1 MSGRLG
7 FQSSIIHCF
16 SAAKKIVVIAARS
29 ILQSGSVLM
38 KVLGGGEEEEEEEGD
53 ISTSCFT
60 VSTGVVK
67 LTELP
72 FILGGAWAFAL
83 TCKPPEEVDFDFIPP
98 KFASF
103 FGLELGSGADGE
115 GTGMNAE
122 VAAVATMLNF
132 FFLPNSQLKIV
143 NNPSSDSG
151 QKNKTL
157 SVKFYKQKLQKE
169 HIRLIR
175 KQYEIK
181 PYNYN
186 KTGIFNSF

>member
-1 MSGRLG
+1 MSMSGRLG

-29 ILQSGSVLM
+29 ILQSGNVLM
-38 KVLGGGEEEEEEEGD
+38 KVLGGGEEEEEDEED

-83 TCKPPEEVDFDFIPP
+83 TCKPPEEVNFDFIPP
-98 KFASF
+98 KFVSF
-103 FGLELGSGADGE
+103 FGLEPGSGADGE

-122 VAAVATMLNF
+122 VAAVATMLKFFLSFF

-151 QKNKTL
+151 QKKYNFV
-157 SVKFYKQKLQKE
+157 S
-169 HIRLIR
+169 
-175 KQYEIK
+175 EIL
-181 PYNYN
+181 
-186 KTGIFNSF
+186 

>member
-1 MSGRLG
+1 
-7 FQSSIIHCF
+7 
-16 SAAKKIVVIAARS
+16 
-29 ILQSGSVLM
+29 M

-132 FFLPNSQLKIV
+132 FFFYPTV
-143 NNPSSDSG
+143 N
-151 QKNKTL
+151 
-157 SVKFYKQKLQKE
+157 
-169 HIRLIR
+169 
-175 KQYEIK
+175 
-181 PYNYN
+181 
-186 KTGIFNSF
+186 

>member
-29 ILQSGSVLM
+29 ILQSGNVLM
-38 KVLGGGEEEEEEEGD
+38 KVLGGGEEEEED
-53 ISTSCFT
+53 ISPSCFT

-72 FILGGAWAFAL
+72 FILGGAWALAL
-83 TCKPPEEVDFDFIPP
+83 TCKPPEEIDFGFIPP

-103 FGLELGSGADGE
+103 FGLEPGSGADGE

-132 FFLPNSQLKIV
+132 LFFTPTVNLRLLTIRALILAKKI
-143 NNPSSDSG
+143 
-151 QKNKTL
+151 KNC
-157 SVKFYKQKLQKE
+157 Q
-169 HIRLIR
+169 
-175 KQYEIK
+175 
-181 PYNYN
+181 
-186 KTGIFNSF
+186 